1 MKKSMLFLALALG
14 AFATQGCHDHGDD
27 AMAPVVLINEPTSG
41 ASLPN
46 NTELHMHCTLTDES
60 LHELYV
66 TLKDITG
73 DSILASYNPIV
84 HDSTSYTF
92 HEHFTPS
99 LAQTSTLRLLVEVED
114 HSGNVTRDSVNFTV
128 TQ

>member
-1 MKKSMLFLALALG
+1 MKKSMLFLALSLG
-14 AFATQGCHDHGDD
+14 AFATQGCHSHDD
-27 AMAPVVLINEPTSG
+27 DTTAPVVLIEEPTSG

-92 HEHFTPS
+92 HEHFTPA
-99 LAQTSTLRLLVEVED
+99 LAQTSTLRLLIEVED
-114 HSGNVTRDSVNFTV
+114 HAENVTRDSVDFTV